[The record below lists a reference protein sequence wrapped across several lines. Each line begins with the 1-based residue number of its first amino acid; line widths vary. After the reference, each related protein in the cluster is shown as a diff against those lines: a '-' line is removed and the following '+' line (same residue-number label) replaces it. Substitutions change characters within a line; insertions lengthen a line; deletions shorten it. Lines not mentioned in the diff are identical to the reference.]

1 MAHAGDV
8 LEDPATGSR
17 LVFLRTAAETD
28 GATLEYELTFVP
40 GGFSARNHLHPLQ
53 SELHEVLEGSLGL
66 IVVGGERRLGPGD
79 AETVPA
85 ATSHR
90 IFATQDAPL
99 RARFLLQP
107 ALESEVLLETLFG
120 LARDGK
126 VGRGG
131 NPSLLQLAV
140 IFDEFSQLGRP
151 PSPPPAVQHA
161 VLAPLSALGRRR
173 GYRASYP
180 AYSKE

>member
-1 MAHAGDV
+1 MARAGDV
-8 LEDPATGSR
+8 LEDPTTGSR

-28 GATLEYELTFVP
+28 GAILEYELTFVP
-40 GGFSARNHLHPLQ
+40 GGFSARSHLHPLQ
-53 SELHEVLEGSLGL
+53 SERHEVLDGSLGL
-66 IVVGGERRLGPGD
+66 VVDGAEHRLGAGD
-79 AETVPA
+79 AETVPP
-85 ATSHR
+85 ATRHR
-90 IFATQDAPL
+90 IFATQAQPL

-126 VGRGG
+126 VGRSG
-131 NPSLLQLAV
+131 NPSPLQLAV
-140 IFDEFSQLGRP
+140 IFDEFARLGRP
-151 PSPPPAVQHA
+151 PSPPAAVQHA
-161 VLAPLSALGRRR
+161 ILAPLAALGRRR